1 MVSALQSST
10 GMATHIRR
18 ATAGEISDVLG
29 DHEPLT
35 IDRLLATAATID
47 EIAAAA
53 AAIEEED
60 DFGELHRE
68 PSSPREAEVRAIL
81 LELVFEDAEEQES
94 EREIARV

>member
-1 MVSALQSST
+1 MTST
-10 GMATHIRR
+10 IRP
-18 ATAGEISDVLG
+18 ATAGDIVEILG
-29 DHEPLT
+29 DLEPLT
-35 IDRLLATAATID
+35 IDRLLATGATSD

-60 DFGELHRE
+60 AFGEIHRE

-81 LELVFEDAEEQES
+81 LELVFEDTEEQES